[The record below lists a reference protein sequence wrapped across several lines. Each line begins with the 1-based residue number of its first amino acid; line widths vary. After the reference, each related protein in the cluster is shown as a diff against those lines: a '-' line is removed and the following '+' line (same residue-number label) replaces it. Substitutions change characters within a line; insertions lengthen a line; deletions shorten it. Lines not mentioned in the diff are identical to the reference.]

1 MMRKQA
7 VNLLKVGVTI
17 LGLYLVLREVD
28 LASILAVL
36 RGVNVWWVFVSFML
50 VNASLVLRAYRW
62 LLLLRGVGAAVPF
75 GRLVELYFV
84 GNFFNMFLLSGFGGD
99 VVRVLESAR
108 DVPGSVAA
116 GTVILDRFTG
126 LIMLFVM
133 ALLALPWRPDNFPAW
148 LVWFIVAGAAGG
160 VGLLV
165 LLMQGRWLRRLGGWL
180 PGPLSSVGSGPI
192 AKLLQAVEGCGW
204 RAVGGA
210 LAVSLLFNLMLALWW
225 KTASLALGLDVA
237 YGYLA
242 LVVPVLSVLLLV
254 PSVSGLGTNEMA
266 APTLFAA
273 AGLGAETAV
282 ALSLLNF
289 LVVRLSGILGAPV
302 YLWTVVRNG
311 RHPQESAPEPDQ
323 TS

>member
-7 VNLLKVGVTI
+7 VNLLKIGVTI

-36 RGVNVWWVFVSFML
+36 RGVNVWWVFVTFML

-62 LLLLRGVGAAVPF
+62 LLLLRGVGAMVPF

-148 LVWFIVAGAAGG
+148 LVWFIVVGWWRGTAGLVDARALAAPSGRLAARSSFAGG
-160 VGLLV
+160 QRPHRQTAASGGGLRLAGGGRRVG
-165 LLMQGRWLRRLGGWL
+165 R
-180 PGPLSSVGSGPI
+180 
-192 AKLLQAVEGCGW
+192 
-204 RAVGGA
+204 
-210 LAVSLLFNLMLALWW
+210 LAV
-225 KTASLALGLDVA
+225 V
-237 YGYLA
+237 
-242 LVVPVLSVLLLV
+242 
-254 PSVSGLGTNEMA
+254 
-266 APTLFAA
+266 
-273 AGLGAETAV
+273 
-282 ALSLLNF
+282 
-289 LVVRLSGILGAPV
+289 
-302 YLWTVVRNG
+302 
-311 RHPQESAPEPDQ
+311 
-323 TS
+323 

>member
-7 VNLLKVGVTI
+7 VNLLKIGVTV

-28 LASILAVL
+28 LASILDVL
-36 RGVNVWWVFVSFML
+36 RGVKLGWLLVSFLL

-62 LLLLRGVGAAVPF
+62 LLLLRGVGTAVPF
-75 GRLVELYFV
+75 SRLVELYFV

-133 ALLALPWRPDNFPAW
+133 ALCALPWRPDNFPVW

-160 VGLLV
+160 VGLLAM
-165 LLMQGRWLRRLGGWL
+165 LMQGSWLRRLGGWL
-180 PGPLSSVGSGPI
+180 PGPLSPVGDGPI
-192 AKLLQAVEGCGW
+192 ASLLQAVEGCGW
-204 RAVGGA
+204 RAVGRA
-210 LAVSLLFNLMLALWW
+210 LLVSLLFNLMLVLWW
-225 KTASLALGLDVA
+225 QTNSLALGLSVG

-254 PSVSGLGTNEMA
+254 PSVSGLGTNEAA
-266 APTLFAA
+266 APVLFAA
-273 AGLGAETAV
+273 AGLGIETAV

-311 RHPQESAPEPDQ
+311 RSG
-323 TS
+323 